1 MDYSIKIE
9 GVVPILD
16 YIKKF
21 IHENNIATIRRYYQR
36 RKNGSTYNI
45 DFAGNQQVLKFYKA
59 LYKESHIWLDR
70 KYDRFQE
77 LCNYLHSRVI
87 PEGIA

>member
-1 MDYSIKIE
+1 MRLVYGLTDDE
-9 GVVPILD
+9 
-16 YIKKF
+16 KK
-21 IHENNIATIRRYYQR
+21 TITELYQQ
-36 RKNGSTYNI
+36 GFGAPAISI

-59 LYKESHIWLDR
+59 LYEDSHIWLYR
-70 KYDRFQE
+70 KYERFQE